1 MLTDIWQSIGAF
13 LSENCGTVL
22 TVGIAMLI
30 IAQITQFI
38 INSSLEEDIEEL
50 EERVEELEKM
60 HGITTYVD
68 DDSNVSGDENIEEN
82 RNWLK
87 EE

>member
-22 TVGIAMLI
+22 TVGIVMLI

-60 HGITTYVD
+60 HGIMTYVNRDEEEYEFPED
-68 DDSNVSGDENIEEN
+68 DKEDEKSVN
-82 RNWLK
+82 
-87 EE
+87 

>member
-60 HGITTYVD
+60 HGIVND
-68 DDSNVSGDENIEEN
+68 IDECGDETIEEN
-82 RNWLK
+82 KNFLK
-87 EE
+87 ED

>member
-1 MLTDIWQSIGAF
+1 MLTDIWQSIGSF

-22 TVGIAMLI
+22 AVGIVMLI

-50 EERVEELEKM
+50 EEL
-60 HGITTYVD
+60 
-68 DDSNVSGDENIEEN
+68 
-82 RNWLK
+82 
-87 EE
+87 

>member
-1 MLTDIWQSIGAF
+1 MLIDLWAELGAF

-22 TVGIAMLI
+22 TVGIVLLI

-60 HGITTYVD
+60 HGIMTYAD
-68 DDSNVSGDENIEEN
+68 DDSNASCDENVEEN
-82 RNWLK
+82 RD
-87 EE
+87 